1 MGKNKKEK
9 LPPTKEQ
16 MIANDPLWD
25 KIFKLRLNG
34 QNDEAE
40 RLKQE
45 ILSYY
50 K

>member
-1 MGKNKKEK
+1 MKKDKKEK
-9 LPPTKEQ
+9 LPPTKEE

-25 KIFKLRLNG
+25 KVFKLRLIR
-34 QNDEAE
+34 QNDEAD

-45 ILSYY
+45 ILDFY

>member
-1 MGKNKKEK
+1 MKKIKKEK

-25 KIFKLRLNG
+25 KVFKLRFNN
-34 QNDEAE
+34 QNEEAE
-40 RLKQE
+40 SLKIE
-45 ILSYY
+45 ILEKY